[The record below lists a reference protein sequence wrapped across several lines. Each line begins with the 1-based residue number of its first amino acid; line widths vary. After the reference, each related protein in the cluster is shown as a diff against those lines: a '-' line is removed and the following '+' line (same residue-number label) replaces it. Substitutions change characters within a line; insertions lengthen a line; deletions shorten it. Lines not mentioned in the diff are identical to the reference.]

1 MKSFCFLVAFCFV
14 FSFPV
19 VAQDVD
25 TDEEESFWKTGG
37 EFNVTF
43 QQVALNNWASGG
55 KSSLALGGVTSV
67 YLTYDDTTQR
77 RWENQLVVNYGIS
90 KIGDDTDRFIKT
102 KDNLIF
108 TSRYGRKLSTYLY
121 LSGLADF
128 RSQIAQGFKFVQLN
142 DSVSDAQLVSE
153 FMAPAFLVTSLGV
166 TYSPKKRNLIEEDK
180 KAQKQGGNYFA
191 LTLSPFSGKFT
202 FVLNEAL
209 VANEQYNTE
218 GKRVKAEA
226 GSSLALGISRKIWE
240 NVIFNTN
247 LNLFS
252 AFESFQNVDM
262 NLESLLILK
271 VNKYIMSN
279 ISLQLIYDDDINVQ
293 RDNGTEGPALQ
304 MQHAIN
310 VGFSYGF

>member
-1 MKSFCFLVAFCFV
+1 MRLVSFLTALCLATSYAF
-14 FSFPV
+14 
-19 VAQDVD
+19 AQND
-25 TDEEESFWKTGG
+25 DENESFWKTGG
-37 EFNVTF
+37 EFNTTF
-43 QQVALNNWASGG
+43 QQVALTNWAGGG
-55 KSSLALGGVTSV
+55 KSSLALGGVMSM
-67 YLTYDDTTQR
+67 YMTYDDTTSK
-77 RWENQLVVNYGIS
+77 RWENRLEVSYGIS

-108 TSRYGRKLSTYLY
+108 TSRYGRKLSSRLY

-142 DSVSDAQLVSE
+142 DSVSDALLVSE
-153 FMAPAFLVTSLGV
+153 FMAPGFLVASLGV
-166 TYSPKKRNLIEEDK
+166 TYSPKKRNLIEEEK
-180 KAQKQGGNYFA
+180 KAQKQEGNYFA

-202 FVLNEAL
+202 FVLNESL
-209 VANEQYNTE
+209 VENEQYNTE
-218 GKRVKAEA
+218 GKRIKAEA
-226 GSSLALGISRKIWE
+226 GSSITMGVRKKIWE

-252 AFESFQNVDM
+252 AFERFQNVDM

-279 ISLQLIYDDDINVQ
+279 VSLQLIYDDDINVQ
-293 RDNGTEGPALQ
+293 RDDGTQGPALQ

-310 VGFSYGF
+310 VGFSYGFD

>member
-1 MKSFCFLVAFCFV
+1 MRTFCFWIALCMVT
-14 FSFPV
+14 SFHAL
-19 VAQDVD
+19 AQDAD
-25 TDEEESFWKTGG
+25 TEEESFWKTGG
-37 EFNVTF
+37 EFNFTF
-43 QQVALNNWASGG
+43 QQVALSNWAGG
-55 KSSLALGGVTSV
+55 GRSSLALGGVMST
-67 YLTYDDTTQR
+67 YLTYDDTTSR
-77 RWENQLVVNYGIS
+77 RWENRLEVSYGIS
-90 KIGDDTDRFIKT
+90 KIGDDNDRFIKT

-108 TSRYGRKLSTYLY
+108 TSRYGRKLSSRLY
-121 LSGLADF
+121 LSGLIDF

-142 DSVSDAQLVSE
+142 DSVSDAVLASE
-153 FMAPAFLVTSLGV
+153 FMAPGFLVTSLGL

-180 KAQKQGGNYFA
+180 KAQKQEGNYFA

-202 FVLNEAL
+202 FVLNDDL
-209 VANEQYNTE
+209 VASEQYNTE
-218 GKRVKAEA
+218 GKSVKAEA
-226 GSSLALGISRKIWE
+226 GSSLTVSLRRKIWE

-252 AFESFQNVDM
+252 AFENFQNVDV

-293 RDNGTEGPALQ
+293 RDDGTQGPALQ
-304 MQHAIN
+304 MQNAIN